1 MRSIFSRADSICSG
15 APLSFICVP
24 RERIFKRGN
33 FFRSRSNFPLFTPKN
48 SMGLT
53 VSRLMIA
60 SVNLFSLMYDGINL
74 ILTLAS
80 VSNLIGYIYQIL
92 AFVMHR
98 VWIEIVNYNALSAS
112 IVLTGSSDLKTV
124 LPATSTSAPACTM
137 AAAF

>member
-1 MRSIFSRADSICSG
+1 
-15 APLSFICVP
+15 
-24 RERIFKRGN
+24 
-33 FFRSRSNFPLFTPKN
+33 
-48 SMGLT
+48 
-53 VSRLMIA
+53 MIA